1 MSTHTPGPW
10 RYEPGTKTI
19 RSIPAN
25 HWLATMNSF
34 DGIPDHEANAALI
47 AAAPELADA
56 LEEADRIIRELW
68 AMAQQFNVPDGCHWP
83 ELKQSERRSALER
96 AGR

>member
-1 MSTHTPGPW
+1 MPRLTPPPALP
-10 RYEPGTKTI
+10 PGEGDGGTNEEDQ
-19 RSIPAN
+19 S
-25 HWLATMNSF
+25 NS
-34 DGIPDHEANAALI
+34 ALM

-83 ELKQSERRSALER
+83 ELKQSERRAALKR